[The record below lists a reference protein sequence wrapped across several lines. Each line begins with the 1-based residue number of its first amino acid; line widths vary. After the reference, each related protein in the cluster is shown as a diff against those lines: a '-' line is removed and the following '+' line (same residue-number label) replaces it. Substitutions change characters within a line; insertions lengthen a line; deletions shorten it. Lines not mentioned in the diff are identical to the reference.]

1 MLALSSSVLGCLL
14 TYQQQ
19 QTTTTTKPLI
29 PNKLGLEMKPNLKRK
44 KKG

>member
-19 QTTTTTKPLI
+19 QTTTTKPLI